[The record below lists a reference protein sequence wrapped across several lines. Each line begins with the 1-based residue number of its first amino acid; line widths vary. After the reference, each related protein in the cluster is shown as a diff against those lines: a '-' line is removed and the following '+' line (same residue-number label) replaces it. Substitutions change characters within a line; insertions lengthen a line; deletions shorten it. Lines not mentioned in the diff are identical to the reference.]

1 MPSSP
6 SEARDMV
13 LEETEADLLV
23 RASGWFDVN
32 LPVA

>member
-23 RASGWFDVN
+23 RGWFDVN